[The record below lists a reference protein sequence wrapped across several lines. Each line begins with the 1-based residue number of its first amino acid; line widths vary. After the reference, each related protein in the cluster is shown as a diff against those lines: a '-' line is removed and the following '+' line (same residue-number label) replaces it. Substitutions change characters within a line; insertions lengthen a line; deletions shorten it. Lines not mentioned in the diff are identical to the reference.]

1 MKHRWR
7 TGAAGVLAALMMTT
21 SAGAVG
27 AAIEIDGT
35 SLDAGEAWIEN
46 GTSYVTLAAFSRE
59 TGRSLSWDG
68 TSAQVDGGGLDLEA
82 TPGAI
87 YVWSNERGLY
97 VAETVR
103 VVNGRA
109 AVPPSPGT
117 ALPPP

>member
-35 SLDAGEAWIEN
+35 SLGAGEAWIEN

-59 TGRSLSWDG
+59 TGYPVWL
-68 TSAQVDGGGLDLEA
+68 AA
-82 TPGAI
+82 TRNI
-87 YVWSNERGLY
+87 L
-97 VAETVR
+97 
-103 VVNGRA
+103 
-109 AVPPSPGT
+109 
-117 ALPPP
+117 

>member
-35 SLDAGEAWIEN
+35 SLGAGEAWIEN

-59 TGRSLSWDG
+59 TGRSLSW
-68 TSAQVDGGGLDLEA
+68 
-82 TPGAI
+82 AI
-87 YVWSNERGLY
+87 SL
-97 VAETVR
+97 AEY
-103 VVNGRA
+103 
-109 AVPPSPGT
+109 PS
-117 ALPPP
+117 

>member
-35 SLDAGEAWIEN
+35 SLGAGEAWIEN

-68 TSAQVDGGGLDLEA
+68 TSAQVDGGDWTWRPLRGPS
-82 TPGAI
+82 TCGPMSGASM
-87 YVWSNERGLY
+87 WPRRCGW
-97 VAETVR
+97 
-103 VVNGRA
+103 
-109 AVPPSPGT
+109 
-117 ALPPP
+117 